1 VRENL
6 FYRFVVRFAL
16 ALMRVMRWTV
26 EVRGEE
32 HVPRTGPA
40 ILAANHVSFLDFI
53 FIGAAA
59 NLRGRLVRFISI
71 ASAFRHPVS
80 GPLMRAMRHIPVER
94 DQDPVRAL
102 RFAIEALG
110 KGDVVGLHPEGKMN
124 PAFKLEGL
132 KTGAARMAIESGAP
146 LIPVAVWGGQAI
158 WTSKR
163 RKLLQRNV
171 RLQVAF
177 GEPLAQRAGETP
189 QQLTRRL
196 GEAIERLIPR
206 QSAAAA

>member
-1 VRENL
+1 MRENL
-6 FYRFVVRFAL
+6 FYRFVVRTAL

-32 HVPRTGPA
+32 HIPLSGPA
-40 ILAANHVSFLDFI
+40 VLAANHVSFLDFI

-59 NLRGRLVRFISI
+59 DRRHRLVRFISI

-94 DQDPVRAL
+94 DKDPVRAL

-124 PAFKLEGL
+124 AAFKPEGL

-146 LIPVAVWGGQAI
+146 LIPVSVWGGQAI
-158 WTSKR
+158 WTSKH

-177 GEPLAQRAGETP
+177 GEPILQRDGESAQE
-189 QQLTRRL
+189 LTSRM
-196 GEAIERLIPR
+196 GEAIARMIPR
-206 QSAAAA
+206 QAAEAA